1 MRVSYFPNWQVD
13 GAEGPYRVAPN
24 MMVVIPEDR
33 DVRLHFDM
41 SWRDKGAYLLTVLG
55 AIVLF
60 VLARRERKV
69 IG

>member
-1 MRVSYFPNWQVD
+1 
-13 GAEGPYRVAPN
+13 